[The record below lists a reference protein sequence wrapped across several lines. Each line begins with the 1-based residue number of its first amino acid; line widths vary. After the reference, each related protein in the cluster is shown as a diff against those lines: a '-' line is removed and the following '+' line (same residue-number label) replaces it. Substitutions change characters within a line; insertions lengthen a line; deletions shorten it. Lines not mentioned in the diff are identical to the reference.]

1 MEKMEKKGEM
11 CVSVC
16 GKWEESENQKR
27 RKMVLGPSVRGR
39 KKEGGR

>member
-11 CVSVC
+11 GVSVC

-27 RKMVLGPSVRGR
+27 RKMVLGRSVRGR